1 MKLFDQC
8 YRLPLNLTIS
18 RRTGYQSC
26 WRGGWRGGFPHGG
39 CWGPMVEASRL
50 WIGHMVKYFRKILP
64 RILLLS
70 HLYTKNEWLFLIFE
84 SQNGAG
90 GRAHPWVL
98 ISTSWLGA
106 SLSISLSKCLPSP
119 NKSYSSRR
127 KPEGIYLSYNSD
139 SWGVILH
146 KAAMWRGLAFVI
158 FWQATMGG
166 FDMHMN
172 LLHREGFT
180 KKCRSH
186 SWLQGCIGV
195 GVAAD
200 QNKESTH
207 KHYQHTFAT

>member
-1 MKLFDQC
+1 MLPLWSPKSHNLQANWLPVVLTWRLKR
-8 YRLPLNLTIS
+8 RLPT
-18 RRTGYQSC
+18 R
-26 WRGGWRGGFPHGG
+26 
-39 CWGPMVEASRL
+39 CWGPRVEASRL

-64 RILLLS
+64 RIFLLS

-158 FWQATMGG
+158 FW
-166 FDMHMN
+166 
-172 LLHREGFT
+172 
-180 KKCRSH
+180 
-186 SWLQGCIGV
+186 
-195 GVAAD
+195 
-200 QNKESTH
+200 
-207 KHYQHTFAT
+207 